1 MGNRKITIHD
11 IAAKLGISAS
21 TVSRALNGHSRI
33 SKNTRDL
40 IKKTA
45 IELNYKPNNLA
56 SSFRKGK
63 SNSIGIIIPR
73 INRHFFSNTISGMES
88 ITNPAGY
95 NLMICQTNESA
106 EEEAKSILNLISS
119 RVDGIIMSV
128 SVETKDTK
136 HIEAA
141 ISEGIPVVQFDR
153 ISPQLDI
160 DKVINDNKTASYLIT
175 NHLINQGYKN
185 IVHCAGP
192 QHNTVYFDRL
202 NGYKQAMKKAKLNLQ
217 IVNMA
222 ENLTRHDGAD
232 LAKKWI
238 QEGNIPEAISTSSD
252 YLSLGIYIELKK
264 AGYKIPEDVAITGFS
279 NEPFTEYLEPGITT
293 LEQHG
298 LEMGKSAAKLLIE
311 RLTSTRKIPVS
322 RMITIQPELLVRGS
336 TLRSELLINNKII
349 T

>member
-21 TVSRALNGHSRI
+21 TVSRALNDHNRI
-33 SKNTRDL
+33 SKSTRDL

-45 IELNYKPNNLA
+45 LELNYKPNNLA
-56 SSFRKGK
+56 SGFRKGK

-88 ITNPAGY
+88 VTNPAGY
-95 NLMICQTNESA
+95 NLMICQTNESV
-106 EEEAKSILNLISS
+106 EEEKKSIQNLISS

-128 SVETKDTK
+128 SVETKDTS

-141 ISEGIPVVQFDR
+141 LAEGIPVVQFDR
-153 ISPQLDI
+153 ISPELDI
-160 DKVINDNKTASYLIT
+160 DKVINNNKIASYQVT
-175 NHLINQGYKN
+175 MHLINQGFKS

-192 QHNTVYFDRL
+192 QHNTVYLDRL
-202 NGYKQAMKKAKLNLQ
+202 NGYKQAMKEAKLKPQ
-217 IVNMA
+217 VVNMG
-222 ENLTRHDGAD
+222 ENLTRVDGANI
-232 LAKKWI
+232 AKKWI
-238 QEGNIPEAISTSSD
+238 QERTIPEAISTSSD
-252 YLSLGIYIELKK
+252 YLSLGIYIELKN

-311 RLTSTRKIPVS
+311 RLTTNRKIPVS
-322 RMITIQPELLVRGS
+322 RIITIQPELLVRGS
-336 TLRSELLINNKII
+336 TVKNLIS
-349 T
+349 